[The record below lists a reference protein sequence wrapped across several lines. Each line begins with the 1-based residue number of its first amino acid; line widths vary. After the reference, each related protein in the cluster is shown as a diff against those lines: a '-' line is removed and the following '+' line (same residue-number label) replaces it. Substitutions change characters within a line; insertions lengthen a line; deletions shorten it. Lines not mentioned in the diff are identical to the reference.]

1 MTVRFA
7 AALLGLVLVA
17 AAPAAAQ
24 DRPIRMVLASSK
36 IPFVGDT
43 PLHFR
48 LLRITI
54 PAGQTVPY
62 TGPQGMVYPTSGS
75 LAVSVDGERRTFQDG
90 EGMFV
95 AAGRRVTVTVGAN
108 APGTLLHYLLVTDSD
123 LNGTFYS
130 RPAAA
135 TELYRTTNPIP
146 GLKPGPYEFTLS
158 RVTVNPK
165 IPAPPMHHRSG
176 AALYYVLAGSW
187 TIHMEDRREPRGR
200 GAVQFEPNTFVHTW
214 ENIGETTGA
223 LLQAN
228 ISPENVPEIIF
239 IKRP

>member
-1 MTVRFA
+1 MTVRFT
-7 AALLGLVLVA
+7 AALLGLALMA
-17 AAPAAAQ
+17 AAPAGAQ

-36 IPFVGDT
+36 IPSVGDT

-54 PAGQTVPY
+54 PAGQSVTY
-62 TGPQGMVYPTSGS
+62 MGPQGMVYPTSGS
-75 LAVSVDGERRTFQDG
+75 FTLVADGERRTVKDG

-95 AAGRRVTVTVGAN
+95 AAGRRTTFTVGAN
-108 APGTLLHYLLVTDSD
+108 APGTLLHYLLVTDSERND
-123 LNGTFYS
+123 TLYP

-146 GLKPGPYEFTLS
+146 SLKSGPYEFTLS

-187 TIHMEDRREPRGR
+187 TIHMEDRQEPRGR
-200 GAVQFEPNTFVHTW
+200 GAVQFEPNSFIHTW
-214 ENIGETTGA
+214 ENVGETTGA

>member
-1 MTVRFA
+1 MTVRLA
-7 AALLGLVLVA
+7 SALLGLALVA

-24 DRPIRMVLASSK
+24 DRPIRLVLASSK
-36 IPFVGDT
+36 IPVVAET

-54 PAGQTVPY
+54 PAGQSVTY
-62 TGPQGMVYPTSGS
+62 TGPRGMVYPTSGS
-75 LAVSVDGERRTFQDG
+75 LTVAVESERRTLQDG

-95 AAGRRVTVTVGAN
+95 AGGGRVTFSAGAN

-123 LNGTFYS
+123 GSGTFYS
-130 RPAAA
+130 RPAVAA
-135 TELYRTTNPIP
+135 ELHAASTPVP
-146 GLKPGPYEFTLS
+146 GLKPGSYEFTLS

-165 IPAPPMHHRSG
+165 IPAPPIHHRSG
-176 AALYYVLAGSW
+176 AALYYVLAGTW
-187 TIHMEDRREPRGR
+187 TLHMEDRREPRAR

-214 ENIGETTGA
+214 ENVGETPGA
-223 LLQAN
+223 ILQAN

-239 IKRP
+239 VKRP

>member
-7 AALLGLVLVA
+7 AALLGLTLVA
-17 AAPAAAQ
+17 TAPATAQ

-36 IPFVGDT
+36 IPSLGDT
-43 PLHFR
+43 PLHLR
-48 LLRITI
+48 LLRIAI
-54 PAGQTVPY
+54 PAGQSVTYV
-62 TGPQGMVYPTSGS
+62 GPQGMVYPISGS
-75 LAVSVDGERRTFQDG
+75 LTVVADGERRTVKDG

-95 AAGRRVTVTVGAN
+95 AAGRRTTLTVGAN
-108 APGTLLHYLLVTDSD
+108 APGTLLHYLLVTDSE
-123 LNGTFYS
+123 LNDAIYP

-135 TELYRTTNPIP
+135 TELYRTTNPVP
-146 GLKPGPYEFTLS
+146 GLKPGPHEFTLS

-187 TIHMEDRREPRGR
+187 TIHMEDRHESRGR
-200 GAVQFEPNTFVHTW
+200 GAVQFEPNSFIHTW
-214 ENIGETTGA
+214 ENVGETMGA